1 MNRFEP
7 KLITVLR
14 EGYPSA
20 QFPRDLIAGVI
31 VGIVA
36 VPLAIAFAIA
46 SGVSPERGLYTAVV
60 AGFLISALSGS
71 RVQIGGPTGAF
82 VVLIYGIVQR
92 HGYDGLVVA
101 TVLAGLILVVM
112 GMAQLGTLIQY
123 IPYPVTV
130 GFTTG
135 IAVII
140 ASGQIRDA
148 LGLTMGTVPAEFL
161 PKVDACIR
169 AIGTFNPWAVA
180 VALTAVSIIVF
191 LPRLLPRLPGS
202 LVALLVTT
210 GVVHWFRLPVETI
223 GGRFGSVPN
232 GLPMPHLPAVNW
244 ASLPALFSPALSIA
258 LLAGIESLL
267 SAVVADGMTGGRHR
281 PNMELIAQGAAN
293 IACPIFGGIPA
304 TGAIAR
310 TATNVKSGGRTPVAG
325 IVHAIVILIILVAA
339 GRWAS
344 LIPMATLAGILLVV
358 AYNMSESHLFWTV
371 LRRSTRS
378 DALVLATTFL
388 LTVLIDLTAAIQAG
402 VVLASLLFMRRMAE
416 VTQVRALGL
425 LDEEMPDAIGRGDL
439 PPGVEVFDVHG
450 TFFFGAAHKFK
461 TTLRNVQRR
470 PRVLVLHIRD
480 VLALDAT
487 GLRALEELYSQAE
500 KEGTTVVLA
509 GAHAQPLAVLAR
521 SGLLDRWNEENL
533 TSDLESALERARE
546 ITSGSSPQ
554 VHMTAGEGTGSGG

>member
-223 GGRFGSVPN
+223 GEPSVPFPS
-232 GLPMPHLPAVNW
+232 GLPTPHLPAVNW

-310 TATNVKSGGRTPVAG
+310 TATNVKSSGRTPVAG
-325 IVHAIVILIILVAA
+325 IVHAIVVLIVLVAA
-339 GRWAS
+339 GRWAA

-388 LTVLIDLTAAIQAG
+388 LTVLIDLTAAIPGGCGARIT
-402 VVLASLLFMRRMAE
+402 VVHATDGGGDGRSGHSGCSTKRRRTPSAAATSRLESRCSMFTEHASSAQRTSSRPHSVMCSGA
-416 VTQVRALGL
+416 
-425 LDEEMPDAIGRGDL
+425 RGCSSFT
-439 PPGVEVFDVHG
+439 V
-450 TFFFGAAHKFK
+450 
-461 TTLRNVQRR
+461 
-470 PRVLVLHIRD
+470 RD

-533 TSDLESALERARE
+533 TSDLAPSRERVRSPLELVLRY
-546 ITSGSSPQ
+546 T
-554 VHMTAGEGTGSGG
+554 

>member
-1 MNRFEP
+1 MKRLEP
-7 KLITVLR
+7 KLVTVFR
-14 EGYPSA
+14 EGYPGA
-20 QFPRDLIAGVI
+20 QLPRDLVAGFV

-36 VPLAIAFAIA
+36 LPLAIAFAIA
-46 SGVSPERGLYTAVV
+46 SGVSPERGLFTAVI

-82 VVLIYGIVQR
+82 VVLVYGIVQR
-92 HGYDGLVVA
+92 HGYDGLAVA
-101 TVLAGLILVVM
+101 TLLAGLILIVM
-112 GMAQLGTLIQY
+112 GIGQLGTLIQY

-140 ASGQIRDA
+140 ATGQIPEA
-148 LGLTMGTVPAEFL
+148 LGLTMGTVPAEFV
-161 PKVDACIR
+161 PKLAACIK
-169 AIGTFNPWAVA
+169 AMGTFNPSAAA
-180 VALTAVSIIVF
+180 VALAAVGIILF
-191 LPRLLPRLPGS
+191 LPRWLPRLPGS
-202 LVALLVTT
+202 LIALLVTS
-210 GVVHWFRLPVETI
+210 GAVHYLRLPVETI
-223 GGRFGSVPN
+223 GGRFGSVPS
-232 GLPMPHLPAVNW
+232 GLPTPHFPAVNW

-281 PNMELIAQGAAN
+281 PNMELIAQGVAN
-293 IACPIFGGIPA
+293 VASPIFGGIPA

-325 IVHAIVILIILVAA
+325 IVHATVILVVLVAA
-339 GRWAS
+339 GRWAA

-358 AYNMSESHLFWTV
+358 AYNMSEWHLFWAV

-402 VVLASLLFMRRMAE
+402 VVLAALLFMRRMAE
-416 VTQVRALGL
+416 VTQVRALTGL
-425 LDEEMPDAIGRGDL
+425 LDEEKPDGLGHDNL

-480 VLALDAT
+480 VLVLDAT
-487 GLRALEELYSQAE
+487 GLRALEELYSEAE
-500 KEGTTVVLA
+500 KERTTVVLA

-521 SGLLDRWNEENL
+521 SGLLDRWPEENL

-546 ITSGSSPQ
+546 IISNARPEVHQ
-554 VHMTAGEGTGSGG
+554 VGAW